1 MTGAAL
7 TREEWESRYLDAHG
21 NLRPVPHNG
30 GVPGQQVRFTDIAAF
45 LGAFPAEVD
54 VLGTPDD
61 EFLTILGGDFDQ
73 RIQLPTDG
81 TAELRGYSFTGALP
95 ANWSIEL
102 GTNAPAFGRS
112 GGARYVTVITANGTR
127 ASVFELLD
135 LGVLVER
142 AA

>member
-1 MTGAAL
+1 MTGGAF
-7 TREEWESRYLDAHG
+7 TREQWEATYLDAHG
-21 NLRPVPHNG
+21 NLLPVPDNG
-30 GVPGQQVRFTDIAAF
+30 AVPGQRIQFTDIAAF
-45 LGAFPAEVD
+45 LGAFPPEVD
-54 VLGTPDD
+54 VLGSPDD

-73 RIQLPTDG
+73 RIPLPTDS
-81 TAELRGYSFTGALP
+81 TAELRGYSFTGVLP
-95 ANWSIEL
+95 AKWMIEL
-102 GTNAPAFGRS
+102 GTNAPAFGRG